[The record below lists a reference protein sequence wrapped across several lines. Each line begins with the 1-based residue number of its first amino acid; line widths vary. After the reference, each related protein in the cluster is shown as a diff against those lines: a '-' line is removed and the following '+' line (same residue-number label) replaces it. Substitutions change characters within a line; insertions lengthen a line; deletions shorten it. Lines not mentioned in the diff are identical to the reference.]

1 MMQKTQGTI
10 LHVDMDAF
18 FASVEQRDNPSL
30 RGKPVIVGAMP
41 GTRGVVSAVSY
52 EARMFGVRSAM
63 PVSRAQLLCPS
74 GIFIEPHFEAYS
86 EASRTVMD
94 ILRDFTPLVEQVSV
108 DEAYLD
114 ITGTEKLWGTP
125 PEVGRAI
132 KARVKKETRL
142 TISVGIAPNKFLAKI
157 ASDLEKPDGLT
168 VAPFDEQE
176 IIAWLAPMP
185 VGRLFGVGKV
195 TEELF
200 FKMGIKTVGGVQK
213 LSLDYLV
220 GKFGEYGR
228 SLYDLCR
235 GRFESPVRENEES
248 KSISR
253 EHTFQKDTSDI
264 AICKSTLLSLSRD
277 VARRAHREGK
287 RGLTVVLIYRGTDF
301 TKHTRRTTL
310 ASPTNSYRVL
320 YENAC
325 SLFAGSPISGHPV
338 RLIGVGLTNFAEAI
352 QTDLFGAPTQAPGAA
367 EAAQAALDAVVT
379 RFGKKAIFLG
389 GEKRT
394 GE

>member
-1 MMQKTQGTI
+1 
-10 LHVDMDAF
+10 
-18 FASVEQRDNPSL
+18 
-30 RGKPVIVGAMP
+30 
-41 GTRGVVSAVSY
+41 
-52 EARMFGVRSAM
+52 
-63 PVSRAQLLCPS
+63 
-74 GIFIEPHFEAYS
+74 
-86 EASRTVMD
+86 MD
-94 ILRDFTPLVEQVSV
+94 ILHDFTPMVEQVSV

-114 ITGTEKLWGTP
+114 ITGTEKLWGAP
-125 PEVGRAI
+125 VEVAGGI
-132 KARVKKETRL
+132 KRRVREETKL
-142 TISVGIAPNKFLAKI
+142 TISVGVAPNKFLAKL
-157 ASDLEKPDGLT
+157 ASDMNKPDGLT
-168 VAPFDEQE
+168 IAPFDEPE
-176 IIAWLAPMP
+176 IVAWLAPMP

-213 LSLDYLV
+213 LSFDYLA

-228 SLYDLCR
+228 SLYDLSR
-235 GRFESPVRENEES
+235 GIHDGPVVELEEA
-248 KSISR
+248 KSVSR
-253 EHTFQKDTSDI
+253 EHTFQKDTADRETI
-264 AICKSTLLSLSRD
+264 KSTMLSLSRD

-310 ASPTNSYRVL
+310 DSPTNSYRVL